1 MEENK
6 LPLEEEVPNL
16 STDEA
21 PPVESEA
28 AESIETMK
36 NKLQQK
42 IEELEDK
49 NLRLLA
55 EFQNFKRRTAEEK
68 LVLNQ
73 TAGKEMIVAL
83 LDVMDDCDRAEN
95 QILNSE
101 SKDSNEGTLLV
112 FNKLR
117 NLLQQKGVQAME
129 SLDTEFDP
137 EKHEAISIVDAPTEM
152 SGKIINE
159 LQKGYYLNE
168 KLIRFAK
175 VVVGK

>member
-21 PPVESEA
+21 PNA
-28 AESIETMK
+28 IDAETIDSIKSKM
-36 NKLQQK
+36 QQE
-42 IEELEDK
+42 IDELKDK

-55 EFQNFKRRTAEEK
+55 EFQNFKRRSAEER
-68 LVLNQ
+68 LVLHQ
-73 TAGKEMIVAL
+73 TAGKDIIIAL

-95 QILNSE
+95 QFQKSE
-101 SKDSNEGTLLV
+101 AKDGNEGTLLV

-117 NLLQQKGVQAME
+117 SLLQQKGVQAME
-129 SLDTEFDP
+129 SLNTDFDV
-137 EKHEAISIVDAPTEM
+137 EKHEAISIVDAPEEM
-152 SGKIINE
+152 SGKIIDE

-175 VVVGK
+175 VIVGK

>member
-21 PPVESEA
+21 PVEGDA
-28 AESIETMK
+28 AESIETIK
-36 NKLQQK
+36 TELQQK
-42 IEELEDK
+42 IKELEDK

-55 EFQNFKRRTAEEK
+55 EFQNFKRRSAEER
-68 LVLNQ
+68 LVLHQ
-73 TAGKEMIVAL
+73 TAGKDIIIPL

-95 QILNSE
+95 QIKKSE
-101 SKDSNEGTLLV
+101 AKESNVGILLV
-112 FNKLR
+112 LNKLR
-117 NLLQQKGVQAME
+117 TILQQKGVQAME
-129 SLDTEFDP
+129 SLNTEFDP
-137 EKHEAISIVDAPTEM
+137 EKHEAISIVDAPEEM
-152 SGKIINE
+152 SGKIIDE

>member
-21 PPVESEA
+21 PNVID
-28 AESIETMK
+28 AETIDSIKSKM
-36 NKLQQK
+36 QQE
-42 IEELEDK
+42 IDELKDK

-55 EFQNFKRRTAEEK
+55 EFQNFKRRSAEER
-68 LVLNQ
+68 LVLHQ
-73 TAGKEMIVAL
+73 TAGKEIIVAL

-95 QILNSE
+95 QIKKSE
-101 SKDSNEGTLLV
+101 AKESNEGTLLV

-129 SLDTEFDP
+129 SLNTEFDA
-137 EKHEAISIVDAPTEM
+137 EKHEAISIVNAPEEM
-152 SGKIINE
+152 SGKIIDE

-175 VVVGK
+175 VIVGK

>member
-21 PPVESEA
+21 PITEDAETVESVK
-28 AESIETMK
+28 SKM
-36 NKLQQK
+36 QQE
-42 IEELEDK
+42 IDELKDK

-55 EFQNFKRRTAEEK
+55 EFQNFKRRSAEER
-68 LVLNQ
+68 LVLHQ
-73 TAGKEMIVAL
+73 TAGKDIIIRL

-95 QILNSE
+95 QIKKSKTEE
-101 SKDSNEGTLLV
+101 SNVGTLLV
-112 FNKLR
+112 YNQLR

-129 SLDTEFDP
+129 SLNTEFDP
-137 EKHEAISIVDAPTEM
+137 EKHEAISIVDAPEEM
-152 SGKIINE
+152 SGKIIDE

-175 VVVGK
+175 VIVGK

>member
-16 STDEA
+16 STDETSITEDA
-21 PPVESEA
+21 ETVESVK
-28 AESIETMK
+28 SKM
-36 NKLQQK
+36 QQE
-42 IEELEDK
+42 IDELKDK

-55 EFQNFKRRTAEEK
+55 EFQNFKRRSAEER
-68 LVLNQ
+68 LVLHQ
-73 TAGKEMIVAL
+73 TAGKDIIIGL

-95 QILNSE
+95 QIKKSE
-101 SKDSNEGTLLV
+101 ARESNEGTLLV

-129 SLDTEFDP
+129 SLNTEFDA
-137 EKHEAISIVDAPTEM
+137 EKHEAISIVDAPEEM
-152 SGKIINE
+152 SGKIIDE

-175 VVVGK
+175 VIVGK

>member
-21 PPVESEA
+21 PTASNVETL
-28 AESIETMK
+28 ESIKIKM
-36 NKLQQK
+36 QQDYD
-42 IEELEDK
+42 ELKDK
-49 NLRLLA
+49 YVRLMA
-55 EFQNFKRRTAEEK
+55 EFENFKRRTAQERI
-68 LVLNQ
+68 VLQQ
-73 TAGKEMIVAL
+73 TAGKDIIIGL

-95 QILNSE
+95 QINKSE
-101 SKDSNEGTLLV
+101 ARESNEGTLLV

-129 SLDTEFDP
+129 SLNTEFDA
-137 EKHEAISIVDAPTEM
+137 EKHEAISIVDAPEEM
-152 SGKIINE
+152 SGKIIDE

-175 VVVGK
+175 VIVGK

>member
-21 PPVESEA
+21 PIAVDAETI
-28 AESIETMK
+28 ESIKSKM
-36 NKLQQK
+36 QQE
-42 IEELEDK
+42 IDELKDK

-55 EFQNFKRRTAEEK
+55 EFQNFKRRSAEER
-68 LVLNQ
+68 LVLHQ
-73 TAGKEMIVAL
+73 TAGKDIIIAL

-95 QILNSE
+95 QFQKSE
-101 SKDSNEGTLLV
+101 AKDGNEGTLLV

-117 NLLQQKGVQAME
+117 SLLQQKGVQAME
-129 SLDTEFDP
+129 SLNTDFDV
-137 EKHEAISIVDAPTEM
+137 EKHEAISIVDAPEEM
-152 SGKIINE
+152 SGKIIDE

-175 VVVGK
+175 VIVGK

>member
-16 STDEA
+16 TSDEA
-21 PPVESEA
+21 PNAVD
-28 AESIETMK
+28 AETIDTIKSKM
-36 NKLQQK
+36 QQE
-42 IEELEDK
+42 IDELKDK

-55 EFQNFKRRTAEEK
+55 EFQNFKRRSAEER
-68 LVLNQ
+68 LVLHQ
-73 TAGKEMIVAL
+73 TAGKDIIIGL

-95 QILNSE
+95 QIKKSE
-101 SKDSNEGTLLV
+101 AKESNEGTLLV

-117 NLLQQKGVQAME
+117 TLLQQKGVQAMD
-129 SLDTEFDP
+129 SLNTDFDA
-137 EKHEAISIVDAPTEM
+137 EKHEAISIVDAPGEM
-152 SGKIINE
+152 SGKIIDE

-175 VVVGK
+175 VIVGK

>member
-21 PPVESEA
+21 PTSVDAETI
-28 AESIETMK
+28 ESIKIKM
-36 NKLQQK
+36 QQ
-42 IEELEDK
+42 ENDELKDK
-49 NLRLLA
+49 YVRLMA
-55 EFQNFKRRTAEEK
+55 EFENFKRRTAQERI
-68 LVLNQ
+68 VLHQ
-73 TAGKEMIVAL
+73 TAGKDIIIGL

-95 QILNSE
+95 QIKKSE
-101 SKDSNEGTLLV
+101 AKETNEGTLLV

-117 NLLQQKGVQAME
+117 NLLEQNGVQAME
-129 SLDTEFDP
+129 SLHTDFDA
-137 EKHEAISIVDAPTEM
+137 EKHEAISIVDAPEEM
-152 SGKIINE
+152 SGKIIDE

-175 VVVGK
+175 VIVGK

>member
-1 MEENK
+1 MEQNK
-6 LPLEEEVPNL
+6 LPLEEELPNL

-21 PPVESEA
+21 PITEEA
-28 AESIETMK
+28 DSIDSIK
-36 NKLQQK
+36 NKMQ
-42 IEELEDK
+42 EENDELRDK
-49 NLRLLA
+49 YVRLLA
-55 EFQNFKRRTAEEK
+55 EFDNFKRRTAKERIE
-68 LVLNQ
+68 LQQ
-73 TAGKEMIVAL
+73 TAGKEMIIAL

-137 EKHEAISIVDAPTEM
+137 EKHEAISIVDTPDEM
-152 SGKIINE
+152 KGKVIDV